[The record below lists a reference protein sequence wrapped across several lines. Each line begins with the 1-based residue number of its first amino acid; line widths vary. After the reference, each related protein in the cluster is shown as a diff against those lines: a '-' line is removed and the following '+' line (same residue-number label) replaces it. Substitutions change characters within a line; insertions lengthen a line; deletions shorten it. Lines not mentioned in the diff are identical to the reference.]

1 MESYRPTVAV
11 IDLRALDSNAR
22 LVKSL
27 ARGKR
32 VLGVVKADAY
42 GHGAVPVSKR
52 LRVNGIEYLGVALM
66 EEGIELRE
74 AGIRGPILVM
84 GGIFPGQEKDIVRAK
99 LTPFLFDIKIARGL
113 NKEARRQGKQ
123 LSVHIKI
130 DTGMGRIGLLPG
142 QVKGFLTELK
152 VLKALKVDGIG
163 SHFSES
169 YRPDKTF
176 SRSQIRY
183 FEKAIRTASALGFPF
198 PLRHIANSAGLASIP
213 ESLYTLVRPGIILY
227 GGFPSP
233 EFRDT
238 MLGRLKP
245 VMSLKTRILF
255 IKEVP
260 ARFPVSY
267 GRTYITRKKSLI
279 ATLPIGYGDGY
290 PRKLSNKGMVL
301 VRGRR
306 VPIVGRV
313 CMDLTM
319 VDVTGIPGVRQGD
332 EAVLMGSQGKEEI
345 TSDDLADWAETV
357 PYEIFTG
364 IGKRIP
370 RDYRK

>member
-1 MESYRPTVAV
+1 MVHRPTVAE

-42 GHGAVPVSKR
+42 GHGAVQISKR
-52 LRVNGIEYLGVALM
+52 LQENGIEYLGVALM
-66 EEGIELRE
+66 EEGIELRD
-74 AGIRGPILVM
+74 AGIKGPILVM
-84 GGIFPGQEKDIVRAK
+84 GGVFPGQERDIVRAR
-99 LTPFLFDIKIARGL
+99 LTPFLFDIKIARSL
-113 NKEARRQGKQ
+113 NREARRQNKQ

-130 DTGMGRIGLLPG
+130 DTGMGRIGVLPR
-142 QVKGFLTELK
+142 QVKGFLIE
-152 VLKALKVDGIG
+152 LKALKALNVDGIG

-169 YRPDKTF
+169 YKPDKSF
-176 SRSQIRY
+176 SRSQIRQ
-183 FEKAIRTASALGFPF
+183 FEKAIQTGSVLGFSF
-198 PLRHIANSAGLASIP
+198 PLRHIANSAGLASVP
-213 ESLYTLVRPGIILY
+213 ESLYTIVRPGIILY

-238 MLGRLKP
+238 MLGRLEP

-260 ARFPVSY
+260 ARFSVSY
-267 GRTYITRKKSLI
+267 GRTYFTRRKSLI

-301 VRGRR
+301 IRGRK

-332 EAVLMGSQGKEEI
+332 EVVLMGRQGKEEI
-345 TSDDLADWAETV
+345 TSDDLADWADTV

-364 IGKRIP
+364 IGKRVP
-370 RDYRK
+370 REYRN